1 MNGMSEGLKSSYE
14 LAMEKLR
21 ARDKEKGIADGDTSL
36 TDAQKKRIAE
46 VRAQAKAKLA
56 ELEILWQPQRGKLLY
71 EGDPE
76 ALAKA
81 EQAYVAERARVEEK
95 AEASVEKIR
104 REKKSPGKGAK

>member
-1 MNGMSEGLKSSYE
+1 MSDGLKSAYE

-21 ARDKEKGIADGDTSL
+21 ARDKEKGITDAGAL
-36 TDAQKKRIAE
+36 TDDQKARIAE

-56 ELEILWQPQRGKLLY
+56 ELEILWMPQRGRLLY

-81 EQAYVAERARVEEK
+81 EQEYVAERARVEEK
-95 AEASVEKIR
+95 AEASIEKIR
-104 REKKSPGKGAK
+104 KDRKGPKKGARH

>member
-1 MNGMSEGLKSSYE
+1 VTDGLKSSYE

-21 ARDKEKGIADGDTSL
+21 SRDKEKGIKDGDVTL
-36 TDAQKKRIAE
+36 TGAQKTRIAE
-46 VRAQAKAKLA
+46 VRSQAKAKLA
-56 ELEILWQPQRGKLLY
+56 ELEILWKPQREKLRY

-81 EQAYVAERARVEEK
+81 EQNYVAERARVEEK